1 VTLALRDV
9 RLAYGRGGRRVLDGV
24 SLAVAPGELVA
35 VIGPSGSGKTS
46 LLRLAAGFA
55 RPTAGEVT
63 LDGSPVTGP
72 GADRA
77 VVFQEDALFP
87 WLRVRENVAFAL
99 RVRGVPGPERERR
112 VEAALRLVGLEG
124 FGGRRVW
131 ELSGGQR
138 QRVGIAR
145 ALVAGP
151 SFLLMDEPFGA
162 LDPLTRSQM
171 QAALVDIWARTGK
184 GVLFITHDI
193 EEALLLA
200 TRLVVLAANPGRV
213 ARTVEPPFSRRLA
226 AGEPARALR
235 ADPAFV
241 ALREGL
247 LDDIFGSLAA

>member
-9 RLAYGRGGRRVLDGV
+9 RLEYARGRRILDGV
-24 SLAVAPGELVA
+24 SLAIEPGELVT

-46 LLRLAAGFA
+46 RLRLAAGFV
-55 RPTAGEVT
+55 RPSAGAVT
-63 LDGSPVTGP
+63 LAGQPVLGP

-87 WLRVRENVAFAL
+87 WLPVRENVGFAL
-99 RVRGVPGPERERR
+99 RVRGIAKDERDRQAEDT
-112 VEAALRLVGLEG
+112 LRLVGLAGYGE
-124 FGGRRVW
+124 RRVW

-145 ALVAGP
+145 ALIAGP
-151 SFLLMDEPFGA
+151 AFLLMDEPFGA

-171 QAALVDIWARTGK
+171 QAALVEIWARTGK

-200 TRLVVLAANPGRV
+200 TRLVVLSANPGRIERV
-213 ARTVEPPFSRRLA
+213 LEPGFSRRLA
-226 AGEPARALR
+226 RGEPARTLR
-235 ADPAFV
+235 ADPAF
-241 ALREGL
+241 ARLREDL
-247 LDDIFGSLAA
+247 LDQIFGSLAA